1 MTTVAQAPGQ
11 MRFMQGIAVPEES
24 VKPELFFELTRRRIS
39 PEKNLTYGGGGQSQ
53 VVELRKAD
61 ILSAITLRFVG
72 SLVITPG
79 TGSVNTTAAWPLGIA
94 GVRFT
99 ANGQANLINTGTAS
113 SSGGGLEHLRA
124 RDYMKKSDLT
134 DRGVAQTIG
143 GQSRTNGTLALASE
157 SWGVGPSNTGV
168 AGGTYPIDLTFS
180 IPVAEDE
187 KDLVGAIFL
196 QTSSSDLTL
205 AIDETPLNQLFV
217 TAGNA
222 TVALTGS
229 WQVTTTKFS
238 IPVAGSGIVVP
249 NLNVFHSIIAS
260 RVSNGVGNGENE
272 HRLVGQGAGKSLL
285 RVFGRVINGTTTAA
299 APLAM
304 TTANFGPLAYRF
316 GNNETPDTFLDGAT
330 MRADM
335 ERRYNTDLG
344 GLRGYFC
351 HDFAHENTFRDVLDM
366 GTAAELRLLT
376 TVQNSVSLA
385 APALEYVTET
395 VFLSGSAA

>member
-1 MTTVAQAPGQ
+1 MPAAVQTSQP
-11 MRFMQGIAVPEES
+11 MRQMQGIAVPAES
-24 VKPELFFELTRRRIS
+24 VNPELFFERTRRHIS
-39 PEKNLTYGGGGQSQ
+39 PETNRTYGGGGTTQI
-53 VVELRKAD
+53 VELRKAD
-61 ILSAITLRFVG
+61 ILSTITLRFVG
-72 SLVITPG
+72 TITVTGG
-79 TGSVNTTAAWPLGIA
+79 TTNSTAAWPLGIA

-99 ANGQANLINTGTAS
+99 ANGQSNLINTGQAS
-113 SSGGGLEHLRA
+113 ASGGGLEHLRA

-134 DRGVAQTIG
+134 DRGVVQSIG
-143 GQSRTNGTLALASE
+143 GVQRSHGTLSLASE
-157 SWGVGPSNTGV
+157 SWGVGSSATGI
-168 AGGTYPIDLTFS
+168 AAGTYSVDLTFA

-187 KDLVGAIFL
+187 RDLVGAIFL

-205 AIDETPLNQLFV
+205 AIDETPLGQLFTGGTATSV
-217 TAGNA
+217 TLAGQ
-222 TVALTGS
+222 
-229 WQVTTTKFS
+229 WQVSTTKFS
-238 IPVAGSGIVVP
+238 IPIGPDGQIVVP

-285 RVFGRVINGTTTAA
+285 RVFGRVINGTGTAA

-304 TTANFGPLAYRF
+304 TSANFGPLAYRF
-316 GNNETPDTFLDGAT
+316 GNNETPDTFFDGSA
-330 MRADM
+330 MRADL

-344 GLRGYFC
+344 GVRGYFC

-366 GTAAELRLLT
+366 GTAAELRLVT

-395 VFLSGSAA
+395 AFLAGSAA